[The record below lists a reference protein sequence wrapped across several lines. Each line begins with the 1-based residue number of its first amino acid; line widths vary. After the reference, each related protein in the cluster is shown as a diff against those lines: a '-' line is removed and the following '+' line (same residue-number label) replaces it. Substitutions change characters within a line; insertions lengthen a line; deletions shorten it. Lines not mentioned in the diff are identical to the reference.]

1 MPKRFSIRT
10 FHVFFSAGLFILMVG
25 LNRVVPAAAPTTAAP
40 AERIFGVTV
49 DDSWYGEIEPE
60 AITDA
65 LRSMPIKPTVRIV
78 MTDDIPI
85 AEYRELFAAVSAVAI
100 VMAEPVDSYYMRE
113 YPDVESY
120 FERFRTAYEIL
131 APYVDI
137 WEIGNEI
144 NGVAWI
150 RQDPDLIVAKTLA
163 ANNYIKSR
171 GGKTALTLYY
181 ADPAD
186 QDLFAWLARYL
197 PEQLSGNVDYAFISY
212 YEDDNN
218 GYLPDWDQV
227 FRSLERAFP
236 NSKIGIGECGNTA
249 QDATVESKIMM
260 AKAYYGMERF
270 GDRFVGG
277 FFWWNWVRDCVPYQE
292 NPVYT
297 AINSSIEQSLSSE
310 TTEKQ
315 QNQK

>member
-1 MPKRFSIRT
+1 MLKRFLSWILRILSS
-10 FHVFFSAGLFILMVG
+10 VGLFILMTG
-25 LNRVVPAAAPTTAAP
+25 LNRAAAAASPTSAAP

-49 DDSWYGEIEPE
+49 DDSWYGEIEPD

-65 LRSMPIKPTVRIV
+65 LRSMPVKPTVRIV
-78 MTDDIPI
+78 MADDISMD
-85 AEYRELFAAVSAVAI
+85 EYRELFAAVSAVAA
-100 VMAEPVDSYYMRE
+100 VMAEPVDSYYMRG
-113 YPDVESY
+113 YPDAESY
-120 FERFRTAYEIL
+120 VERFRAAYEIL

-150 RQDPDLIVAKTLA
+150 RQDPELIIAKTLA
-163 ANNYIKSR
+163 ANDYIKSR

-197 PEQLSGNVDYAFISY
+197 PARLRGNVDYAFISY

-218 GYLPDWDQV
+218 GCLPDWEQV
-227 FRSLERAFP
+227 FRSLEREFP
-236 NSKIGIGECGNTA
+236 DAAIGIGECGNTA
-249 QDATVESKIMM
+249 QDATVESKIAM

-270 GDRFVGG
+270 SDRFAGG
-277 FFWWNWVRDCVPYQE
+277 FFWWSWVQDCVPHQE

-297 AINSSIEQSLSSE
+297 AINAFIEQSLVSE

-315 QNQK
+315 QERK